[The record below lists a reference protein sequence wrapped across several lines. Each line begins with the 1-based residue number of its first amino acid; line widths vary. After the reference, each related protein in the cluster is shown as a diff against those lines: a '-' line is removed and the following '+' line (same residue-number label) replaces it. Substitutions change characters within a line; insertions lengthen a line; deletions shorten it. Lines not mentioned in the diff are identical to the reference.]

1 MNNHLKSQG
10 AVIFRSKDNAHRYFY
25 FLNGKLRSFLTDE
38 KDVLNNLAA
47 MFGSLNAL
55 FATPQTQFLKTALSL
70 SLLAYLSSMGS
81 AYALPEGGQS
91 VAGNVQFSNPNATTL
106 NVTTNANR
114 SIANYRAFSIGHG
127 ETVNFYLPGS
137 DSAILNRVVGRSA
150 SEIFGNINSNGQVYL
165 VNPNGIIFGSSAQVN
180 VGSLFASTLGISD
193 QDFLAGRMVFTQDP
207 TYAPASVVNQ
217 GIINIQQGG
226 HAVFAGSAVAN
237 SGTINAPQGQVHL
250 VVGDQ
255 VSMLMGDGIVADV
268 KVDRALQAKVEG
280 LQDAISNSGNIKA
293 DGGIVKLQA
302 ELQNNIYDRLV
313 NNSGRIEAFSVE
325 DHDGVVSFV
334 GHSQDGMG
342 LVQNNGTVDVS
353 GSVANVH
360 GGKILIDADNI
371 ENNGALIA
379 DAGDGGTAGH
389 IELDANNETFLNDG
403 SLISA
408 KAGANGNGGYVR
420 IWSDKNTYFN
430 PGASI
435 LANGGSESGDGG
447 FVEVSAKDNI
457 DFRGLVDIGANNG
470 NSGTLLID
478 PTDFT
483 INAGNVGALT
493 AVNGN
498 VLIWANRDIF
508 VNTNAFFFNQNL
520 SSETL
525 TLRAGRDI
533 TVNNDLSTNGSNLTL
548 LADADMTGTV
558 PGGTTSPGVVG
569 PGPFGGTASDGV
581 GTISINGSAQVD
593 SNDGNITMVAAGIQN
608 NSSGVGVEAN
618 NGNLTMTVTGNGN
631 IGGTG
636 RYDADGNTT
645 ITAGTGNVNI
655 NTEIDEL
662 TVNSGGN
669 VTINEAGAVDING
682 AVITGDFTLTAD
694 QDISVDGAVSGRN
707 ISIRSISE
715 DLNVNANI
723 TGQDTVSLRA
733 GSGFF
738 DQLSIGNFGGV
749 TNRLV
754 SAKTVNLRAETVRV
768 YGNGRVTATGTNASG
783 PALFDDNA
791 GTAAPPIVT
800 GNTYTAAAG
809 GNGVVNID
817 GKLNNTGVIRAEGGN
832 GGSGITINYAS
843 SNLNLTNVTL
853 NAASGGA
860 AGSGTIN
867 IINDDGAGNNGTLQ
881 NLNGTAGVAGP
892 VNITTTGGNSISGTG
907 VAVSGTG
914 LNLNSAGS
922 TTLSGNFNSLPI
934 STISVGSASITQT
947 GATSLN
953 ITNAVAS
960 GLNSNLTFNAQGGNV
975 TLGPVSLNAGNLD
988 VTAGNGGILI
998 NNNITGATNVTMTTN
1013 ESAEA
1018 VAANISGAG
1027 KINASGNT
1035 VLNSKDDINVNTA
1048 TVNLA
1053 AKADGN
1059 VIITEDDAVNL
1070 NTIGGVANSAGSN
1083 YNLITLNGGMTL
1095 NGNVTGNSVFL
1106 TTYETAEGTASSI
1119 TSAGGKVIATNFI
1132 TLNSMDDIN
1141 VNTAALTM
1149 AAKADGNVTI
1159 TEDDAVNLSTVFGV
1173 TNSAGGNYNVTTA
1186 NGGITV
1192 NNNINA
1198 TNITLTTNETSEAT
1212 NSDIRTTGSA
1222 KLIASNNLVVNSKDN
1237 IAVYTAT
1244 THLAAKADG
1253 SSFVE
1258 DVDGLNLKT
1267 IDGVTNS
1274 AGTNWLLQSLNGGY
1288 TIQNNVTAGNI
1299 IGLFANETSEATN
1312 ADITTTGGKLIA
1324 NTVLVGSM
1332 DNINVT
1338 TAATHL
1344 SALAY
1349 GDATVVEDDS
1359 VNLRQDPTYGFMV
1372 NYAGGNYN
1380 LTTNNGGVTIQ
1391 NNVIGNNITI
1401 TTNETAEATNADIA
1415 STGGKLIATNNLVVN
1430 SKDNINVNT
1439 ATVNLAAKADG
1450 NVTVN
1455 EDDAVNLNTI
1465 SGITNTAGGNYNLT
1479 TTNGAVQAL
1488 ANVTGGNITIT
1499 TNETSEA
1506 TNANIFGPGKF
1517 VTTGTAN
1524 FISADDATVNTQ
1536 AVNLAGNVAGNF
1548 TVTEDNDL
1556 NVLATSVGNHLI
1568 LNAATGK
1575 VNVQGNVS
1583 AKSAALT
1590 VSSLTVDATGA
1601 NTGKITVTNGIDGG
1615 PGATPTLAIT
1625 SPNGVTLRGG
1635 AAADSGSIVV
1645 TNGNANIQATNGIL
1659 SLQAGNG
1666 NNSGSLLMNA
1676 VSGSPVLT
1684 LNTRGLTTNAVFSQG
1699 TYSGSL
1705 VTNSP
1710 LNLVFTGTASGEGL
1724 NLNGSSKPN
1733 GGIFTNGNN
1742 LTVTAAQY
1750 NINGPIN
1757 VGAADVNL
1765 LFNNSGRV
1773 FLGDANFRI
1782 TNPNSNDVVLNNFE
1796 LNNISANNLLIGNGA
1811 TNKQYLFDVMNTTG
1825 KNVTLQTTGAFTDN
1839 TGGLFG
1845 LFPDTAAKTNITLA
1859 SGKNLTLIGGNN
1871 NIGGS
1876 GNADIDILL
1885 TGGGTLKVTT
1895 TGGSVFVDT
1904 PGSFLIDS
1912 ISAASGNV
1920 SIGAVGSVN
1929 DLGTLGSTI
1938 TGNNLVMDAG
1948 SIGTGG
1954 NFLNIDMNGNLDITT
1969 SGGAAFL
1976 SEASN
1981 SLINNVNTNGGNFSL
1996 TSTGS
2001 IQDLGGLLSNINTG
2015 NGTVNLISNGAIG
2028 TGGNNLSL
2036 LSAGVV
2042 NAQSN
2047 GGNVF
2052 ITDLG
2057 DFTVGEINTNSG
2069 SASLTS
2075 TLGGIN
2081 DTGAV
2086 GSGLY
2091 TNGGDVTLQGGFLG
2105 GNLGSD
2111 AANPFDLYNV
2121 GLINADSNG
2130 GNISLREQGDMVV
2143 NNIDSRGLFGNGTI
2157 RLESTGKIN
2166 DNGASIAV
2174 NSGGTGA
2181 LTLISNGNIGDSSP
2195 LDIQVGDITATTKGG
2210 NINLNE
2216 TGPMTI
2222 QSINTTTTMMVGKEP
2237 PVTITVGGDVTLT
2250 SSSTINDTGA
2260 LVAIET
2266 GNDGSLTMTSN
2277 GAIGGTSP
2285 LNVNVGDITVTTTNG
2300 NNITIDEAGDMT
2312 INSIRTGG
2320 AGNVVLTAQTG
2331 IQEADAVEDNNANI
2345 VTTGQITASTVN
2357 GGIGTLTNHLDISAS
2372 ALNANATGAGGN
2384 VFVDQYRN
2392 PALPEGSDASLNLV
2406 GSNNATG
2413 TYGVYVVD
2421 NGALN
2426 VNGNV
2431 RATSIFMDTNNGNIN
2446 VNADTEGT
2454 TTNALHARGVGSI
2467 VSGGRISGTNVLLV
2481 SDNGSIVANTNATNL
2496 NAFAAGNIFIA
2507 EANSVN
2513 LGTSS
2518 AGGSFTMFTST
2529 LFPGIY
2535 DPNSPG
2541 TILSTGEVSGAG
2553 VNLIAAGSILDGNGG
2568 GNNVRST
2575 GNAFLQAGG
2584 IIGNLADPFDVDI
2597 DGRLTVA
2604 IFGSE
2609 NGFSGVLAGR
2619 ARGNTLRV
2627 ANRTPGLVLFNGRLV
2642 AGTAFEIA
2650 LRTGLPAL
2658 YTDLKNNLDP
2668 GFLNNREVAARIVT
2682 DGTGSTIAEIIN
2694 NIIAPQPFD
2703 LRLIE
2708 EDDSNTDGV
2717 DFRLIENTSSN
2728 PPEPSEEQ
2736 NTPTPAGCGE
2746 GNTDSPECQLQ
2757 LQHLSSADANQ
2768 N

>member
-70 SLLAYLSSMGS
+70 TLLASLSAMGV

-91 VAGNVQFSNPNATTL
+91 VAGNVQFSNPNSTTL

-226 HAVFAGSAVAN
+226 HAVFAGAAVAN
-237 SGTINAPQGQVHL
+237 SGVINAPQGQVHL

-280 LQDAISNSGNIKA
+280 LQDAIANSGNIKA

-334 GHSQDGMG
+334 GHSQDGNG

-379 DAGDGGTAGH
+379 DAGEGGTAGH

-435 LANGGSESGDGG
+435 LANGGSNSGDGG

-508 VNTNAFFFNQNL
+508 VSTNAFFGNQNL

-533 TVNNDLSTNGSNLTL
+533 TVNNDISTNGGNLTL

-558 PGGTTSPGVVG
+558 PGGTTSPPPVG
-569 PGPFGGTASDGV
+569 PGPFGGTASDGI
-581 GTISINGSAQVD
+581 GTITIGSGAQVD
-593 SNDGNITMVAAGIQN
+593 SNGGNITMVAAGIQN

-618 NGNLTMTVTGNGN
+618 SGNLSMTVTGNGN

-707 ISIRSISE
+707 VNIRSLTE
-715 DLNVNANI
+715 DVNVQANI

-817 GKLNNTGVIRAEGGN
+817 GKLNNQGIIRAEGGN
-832 GGSGITINYAS
+832 GGSGITINYGS
-843 SNLNLTNVTL
+843 SNLDLTNVTL

-860 AGSGTIN
+860 AGTGSIN

-881 NLNGTAGVAGP
+881 NVNGTAGVAGP
-892 VNITTTGGNSISGTG
+892 VNITTTGGNSILGTG
-907 VAVSGTG
+907 VTVSGTG

-1035 VLNSKDDINVNTA
+1035 VLNSKDNINVNTA
-1048 TVNLA
+1048 TTALA
-1053 AKADGN
+1053 AKADGD
-1059 VIITEDDAVNL
+1059 VTITEDNAVNL
-1070 NTIGGVANSAGSN
+1070 NTIGGIANS
-1083 YNLITLNGGMTL
+1083 
-1095 NGNVTGNSVFL
+1095 
-1106 TTYETAEGTASSI
+1106 
-1119 TSAGGKVIATNFI
+1119 
-1132 TLNSMDDIN
+1132 
-1141 VNTAALTM
+1141 
-1149 AAKADGNVTI
+1149 
-1159 TEDDAVNLSTVFGV
+1159 
-1173 TNSAGGNYNVTTA
+1173 
-1186 NGGITV
+1186 
-1192 NNNINA
+1192 
-1198 TNITLTTNETSEAT
+1198 
-1212 NSDIRTTGSA
+1212 
-1222 KLIASNNLVVNSKDN
+1222 
-1237 IAVYTAT
+1237 
-1244 THLAAKADG
+1244 
-1253 SSFVE
+1253 
-1258 DVDGLNLKT
+1258 
-1267 IDGVTNS
+1267 
-1274 AGTNWLLQSLNGGY
+1274 
-1288 TIQNNVTAGNI
+1288 
-1299 IGLFANETSEATN
+1299 
-1312 ADITTTGGKLIA
+1312 
-1324 NTVLVGSM
+1324 
-1332 DNINVT
+1332 
-1338 TAATHL
+1338 
-1344 SALAY
+1344 
-1349 GDATVVEDDS
+1349 
-1359 VNLRQDPTYGFMV
+1359 
-1372 NYAGGNYN
+1372 AGGNYN
-1380 LTTNNGGVTIQ
+1380 LTTLNGGVTVT
-1391 NNVIGNNITI
+1391 NNVTANNITI
-1401 TTNETAEATNADIA
+1401 TTNETAEATNSDIA
-1415 STGGKLIATNNLVVN
+1415 STGGKLVATNNLVVN
-1430 SKDNINVNT
+1430 SKDNVNVNT
-1439 ATVNLAAKADG
+1439 RTANLAAKADG

-1465 SGITNTAGGNYNLT
+1465 NGITNTAGGNYNLT

-1488 ANVTGGNITIT
+1488 ANVTGANITIT

-1506 TNANIFGPGKF
+1506 TNANISGPGKF
-1517 VTTGTAN
+1517 VTTGTATFN
-1524 FISADDATVNTQ
+1524 SADNATVLTQ

-1575 VNVQGNVS
+1575 VNVQGNVN
-1583 AKSAALT
+1583 AQSAALT

-1773 FLGDANFRI
+1773 FLGDANSRI

-1839 TGGLFG
+1839 TGGFLG

-1912 ISAASGNV
+1912 IAAASGNV

-1948 SIGTGG
+1948 SIGTSG

-1969 SGGAAFL
+1969 SGGNAYL
-1976 SEASN
+1976 NEASN
-1981 SLINNVNTNGGNFSL
+1981 SLINNVNTNNGNLFL
-1996 TSTGS
+1996 TSSGT
-2001 IQDLGGLLSNINTG
+2001 IRDMGGLFSNINTG
-2015 NGTVNLISNGAIG
+2015 NGSVNLISSGAIG
-2028 TGGNNLSL
+2028 SAGNNLSIT
-2036 LSAGVV
+2036 SAGVV

-2052 ITDLG
+2052 ITELG
-2057 DFTVGEINTNSG
+2057 DLTVGEINTNGG

-2075 TLGGIN
+2075 SVGGIG
-2081 DTGAV
+2081 DTGAA

-2130 GNISLREQGDMVV
+2130 GNISLREEGNMVV
-2143 NNIDSRGLFGNGTI
+2143 NDIDSRGFFGNGAI
-2157 RLESTGKIN
+2157 RLESTGSIN
-2166 DNGASIAV
+2166 DNGSAIAI

-2285 LNVNVGDITVTTTNG
+2285 LNVNVGDITVTTTGG
-2300 NNITIDEAGDMT
+2300 NNITIDEANNMT

-2345 VTTGQITASTVN
+2345 ITTGQITASTVN

-2372 ALNANATGAGGN
+2372 ALNANATGTGGN

-2392 PALPEGSDASLNLV
+2392 PALPEGSDASMNLV

-2413 TYGVYVVD
+2413 TFQVYVVD

-2431 RATSIFMDTNNGNIN
+2431 RATNIFMDTNNGNIN

-2454 TTNALHARGVGSI
+2454 TSNALHARGSGSI
-2467 VSGGRISGTNVLLV
+2467 VSGGRISGTNVQLI
-2481 SDNGSIVANTNATNL
+2481 SDNGSIVANTNATNF

-2568 GNNVRST
+2568 ANNVRST

-2584 IIGNLADPFDVDI
+2584 IIGNQADPFDVDI
-2597 DGRLTVA
+2597 DGGLTVA
-2604 IFGSE
+2604 IFGQES
-2609 NGFSGVLAGR
+2609 GFSGVLAGR

-2627 ANRTPGLVLFNGRLV
+2627 ANRTPGLVIFNGRLV
-2642 AGTAFEIA
+2642 AGTAFEVA

-2668 GFLNNREVAARIVT
+2668 GFLNNREVAAKIVT

-2728 PPEPSEEQ
+2728 PPEPSEDQ
-2736 NTPTPAGCGE
+2736 NAPVPSGCGE
-2746 GNTDSPECQLQ
+2746 GNTESPECQLQ
-2757 LQHLSSADANQ
+2757 LQHLSSAGANQ